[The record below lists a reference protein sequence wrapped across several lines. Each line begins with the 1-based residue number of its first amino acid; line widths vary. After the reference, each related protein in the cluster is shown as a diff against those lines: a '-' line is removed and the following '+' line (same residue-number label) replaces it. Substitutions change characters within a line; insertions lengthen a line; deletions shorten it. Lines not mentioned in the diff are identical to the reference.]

1 MSKDPSIKDNLF
13 QEQVIR
19 AAQKLFQQ
27 HGMYKVTMDDVA
39 KAVGKGRS
47 SLYYYYKSKEEILD
61 AVMDVEISEILSWIT
76 EAVGKE
82 TTVEGKICAFC
93 TAKLKALQKRKALY
107 NTVDMEKDTDELAY
121 RSRAAYAVRSR
132 YMKQEGAV
140 LGQILIFGMNKGEL
154 RRLDQKEQEILIFVL
169 VSGLT
174 GLVKEMVLEKDDNL
188 EPAIKTLSHMIV
200 HGLKN

>member
-1 MSKDPSIKDNLF
+1 MSTPPTVKDDVF

-27 HGMYKVTMDDVA
+27 HGLHKVTMDDVA

-61 AVMDVEISEILSWIT
+61 AVMDVEISEILSWIKQ
-76 EAVGKE
+76 AVDKE

-93 TAKLKALQKRKALY
+93 TAKLRALQKRKALY
-107 NTVDMEKDTDELAY
+107 NTVDMEKDTDEMVY
-121 RSRAAYAVRSR
+121 RAKAAHAIRKR
-132 YMKQEGAV
+132 YMKQEGAL
-140 LGQILIFGMNKGEL
+140 LGQILSFGMNKGVL
-154 RRLDQKEQEILIFVL
+154 RQLNQKDQEILIFVL
-169 VSGLT
+169 LSGLK
-174 GLVKEMVLEKDDNL
+174 GLVKEMIFEKDENL

-200 HGLKN
+200 HGLKK

>member
-1 MSKDPSIKDNLF
+1 MSKDPSIKDDMF

-76 EAVGKE
+76 DAVDKE
-82 TTVEGKICAFC
+82 PTVEGKIGAFC

-107 NTVDMEKDTDELAY
+107 NTVDMEKDTDELVY

-154 RRLDQKEQEILIFVL
+154 RRLNQKEQEILIFVL

-174 GLVKEMVLEKDDNL
+174 GLVKEMALEKDDNL
-188 EPAIKTLSHMIV
+188 EPAIKTLSHMII
-200 HGLKN
+200 HGLKK

>member
-1 MSKDPSIKDNLF
+1 MSNNPSIKDDAF

-76 EAVGKE
+76 EAVDKE

-93 TAKLKALQKRKALY
+93 TAKLQALQKRKALY
-107 NTVDMEKDTDELAY
+107 NTVDREKDTDELVY
-121 RSRAAYAVRSR
+121 RAKTAYAIRRR
-132 YMKQEGAV
+132 YMKQEGAL

-154 RRLDQKEQEILIFVL
+154 RRLNQKDQEVMIFVL
-169 VSGLT
+169 LNGLT
-174 GLVKEMVLEKDDNL
+174 GLVKEMVFEKDENL

-200 HGLKN
+200 HGLKK